1 MAPPVSLR
9 LTTDKDTTIEHHCP
23 LCLFLHDSTECD
35 QRHHRHLNKDISR
48 PTSRLSDASCYSERT
63 TDHFAF
69 FGSTKGLRVKVIA
82 TPPKEKPVLRR
93 KMSPTDVSLRELRAK
108 QENQLLIRQQRSEEQ
123 LQQVYEC
130 QILAYLESP
139 LAEKGFV

>member
-1 MAPPVSLR
+1 
-9 LTTDKDTTIEHHCP
+9 
-23 LCLFLHDSTECD
+23 
-35 QRHHRHLNKDISR
+35 
-48 PTSRLSDASCYSERT
+48 
-63 TDHFAF
+63 
-69 FGSTKGLRVKVIA
+69 VKVIA